1 MLPLGTEVVCW
12 YSELESEDV
21 VQIMTDKLPA
31 GGPSVSRW
39 TLIFIVHVYEM
50 ETIHFTSGP
59 ENKVRSI
66 RRKKHECFG

>member
-50 ETIHFTSGP
+50 EMIHFTSGP
-59 ENKVRSI
+59 EEEARSYI
-66 RRKKHECFG
+66 WELAQCPL